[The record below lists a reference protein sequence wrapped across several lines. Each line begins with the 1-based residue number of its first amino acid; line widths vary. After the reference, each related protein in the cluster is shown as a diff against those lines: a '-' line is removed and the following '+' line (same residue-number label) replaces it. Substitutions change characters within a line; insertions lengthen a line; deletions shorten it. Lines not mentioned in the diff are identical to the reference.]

1 MSERLDLVAKFLSFG
16 DSNPLEPME
25 LDGAICEPSDFD
37 STDHGSVTVVVC
49 YFTPFTDTS
58 GSLVT
63 LSFGLGPDVT
73 VSTIFRLPILG
84 DLDSVIWLLSSD
96 SLHSR
101 SPLNLDFPI
110 T

>member
-37 STDHGSVTVVVC
+37 STDHGSVTAVVR

-58 GSLVT
+58 GSLIT
-63 LSFGLGPDVT
+63 LFFGLGPDVT
-73 VSTIFRLPILG
+73 VNTIFKLPIL
-84 DLDSVIWLLSSD
+84 
-96 SLHSR
+96 
-101 SPLNLDFPI
+101 
-110 T
+110 